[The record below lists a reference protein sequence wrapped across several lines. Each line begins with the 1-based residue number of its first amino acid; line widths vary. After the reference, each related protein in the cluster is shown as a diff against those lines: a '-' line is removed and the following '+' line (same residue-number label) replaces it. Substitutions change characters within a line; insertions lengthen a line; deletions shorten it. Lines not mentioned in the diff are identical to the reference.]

1 MICHLHNIWS
11 WQRALAPIFVHIT
24 SKKGPYIL
32 YMLHKNFNGWKQFK
46 FFILSGNLLLRE
58 SPFHIINCLKL
69 FDFTLFFAYTLK
81 LVKGSLRRMFLLY
94 FEKHMTWSRA
104 CGSRVFHQLSN
115 KTIQKLSAQDSERG
129 ARDTAEKRGSRDDR
143 LVHLPLI
150 STTVLDNIQ
159 RKELASFY
167 STIEL
172 NKVLYN
178 VIKTFF
184 DHSVMLRIT

>member
-1 MICHLHNIWS
+1 M
-11 WQRALAPIFVHIT
+11 
-24 SKKGPYIL
+24 
-32 YMLHKNFNGWKQFK
+32 
-46 FFILSGNLLLRE
+46 
-58 SPFHIINCLKL
+58 
-69 FDFTLFFAYTLK
+69 
-81 LVKGSLRRMFLLY
+81 
-94 FEKHMTWSRA
+94 
-104 CGSRVFHQLSN
+104 
-115 KTIQKLSAQDSERG
+115 QKLSAQDSERG